1 MSEPTDFLYPMV
13 DADVR
18 PITSPDALLAD
29 LARSARE
36 KVDAS
41 AAVTADARREHAP
54 TLAAI
59 AARIA
64 ARIAEGGRIFT
75 CGNGGSAT
83 DADGVA
89 ALFADPPEGTALPAS
104 SLVADVAVITALAND
119 IGFDAVFARQLMAHG
134 AAADVVVGFSTSGN
148 SANVLEAFRTARRA
162 GMVTV
167 GFAGDRGGAMATS
180 DDLDHLVV
188 VGATSIHRIQEAQSA
203 LAHDLWQRVQAELDD
218 PAVLAA
224 SRSRP

>member
-1 MSEPTDFLYPMV
+1 MSDPTDFLYPMV

-18 PITSPDALLAD
+18 PAASPDALLAD

-41 AAVTADARREHAP
+41 AATTAEARSEHAS

-59 AARIA
+59 AAAIA

-89 ALFADPPEGTALPAS
+89 ALFADPPTGTALPAS

-119 IGFDAVFARQLMAHG
+119 IGFDHVFARQLMAHG
-134 AAADVVVGFSTSGN
+134 TAADVVLGFSTSGN
-148 SANVLEAFRTARRA
+148 SANVLQAFHTARRA

-167 GFAGDRGGAMATS
+167 GFAGDRGGAMAAST
-180 DDLDHLVV
+180 DLDHLMVV
-188 VGATSIHRIQEAQSA
+188 RATSIHRIQEAQSA

-224 SRSRP
+224 PRSRP